1 MKKEAK
7 NISLRYSTKTV
18 LYKVDKFFG
27 PGVVTLLEHV
37 DETHSL
43 SKASK
48 MMSLAYTKA
57 LKIIKTAEANLGY
70 PLLVRQTGGISGGG
84 SKLTENAH
92 ILIAE
97 FTNFQN
103 KIKSDADNHFLKLV
117 EKLSKLKLDE

>member
-1 MKKEAK
+1 MKKESE
-7 NISLRYSTKTV
+7 NSSLRYSTKTV
-18 LYKVDKFFG
+18 LYKNDKFFG

-84 SKLTENAH
+84 SELTRNAR
-92 ILIAE
+92 ILIKE
-97 FTNFQN
+97 FNIFQN
-103 KIKSDADNHFLKLV
+103 KIKSDADSHFLELV
-117 EKLSKLKLDE
+117 DKISNLKLEK